1 MSTKVDEKGEI
12 TLPKEILEAA
22 GIHAGDNVILRPRL
36 DGGLVVEKAGSDAS
50 SDAYRGVLEDM
61 AQRKPFKGFTTD
73 ELMAFTRGED

>member
-12 TLPKEILEAA
+12 TLPKEVLEAA

-36 DGGLVVEKAGSDAS
+36 DGGVVVEKAGRDAS
-50 SDAYRGVLEDM
+50 NDAYRAALEDM
-61 AQRKPFKGFTTD
+61 ARRKPFKGFTTD